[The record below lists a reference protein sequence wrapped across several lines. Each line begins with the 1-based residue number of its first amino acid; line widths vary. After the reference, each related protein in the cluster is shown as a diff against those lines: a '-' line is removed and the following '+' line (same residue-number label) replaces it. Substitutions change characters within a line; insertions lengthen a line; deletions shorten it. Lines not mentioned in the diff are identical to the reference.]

1 MNFDYPIM
9 VNVVVVIQKIRS
21 LKVEIAPV
29 KLSMII
35 NIYCSIYIIS
45 LTTSRTTD

>member
-29 KLSMII
+29 KLSMIMKI
-35 NIYCSIYIIS
+35 
-45 LTTSRTTD
+45 L